1 MAIARWYNR
10 GIEIYYTEVISMATK
25 ICRKCG
31 QEKSTDCFSR
41 NKSSK
46 DGLKPYC
53 KQCVSEDSKKY
64 REKYR
69 EDINKR
75 KRISYHKS
83 KEHANERTEQ
93 QLLEGTRVCTEC
105 GKEKPITDFYKRGNG
120 GFYSQCKICSN
131 KLMSEYFAKNH
142 AQVIKRKRRYHKEHK
157 SEIDAY
163 NRQYYKDHK
172 EDIKI
177 RVKEWE
183 EANPEQ
189 AKDNAVIHM
198 HKKRFADVGL
208 ESNFTRAD
216 WNRCKEY
223 FTVDGVPRCAYCGK
237 PTKRPTIDHV
247 IPLNK
252 KGENTLNNIVPSC
265 GRCNS
270 SKFDRDFREWYSNQ
284 SFYSQE
290 RENKIITY
298 LNS

>member
-1 MAIARWYNR
+1 
-10 GIEIYYTEVISMATK
+10 MATK

-64 REKYR
+64 REKNR

-83 KEHANERTEQ
+83 KEHADERTKQ

-105 GKEKPITDFYKRGNG
+105 GKEKPIIDFYKRGNG

-157 SEIDAY
+157 VEIDTY
-163 NRQYYKDHK
+163 NKQYYKDHK
-172 EDIKI
+172 DEIKI
-177 RVKEWE
+177 RVREWE

-189 AKDNAVIHM
+189 TRDKTVISM
-198 HKKRFADVGL
+198 HKKRFADSGL

-247 IPLNK
+247 IPIGKNGK
-252 KGENTLNNIVPSC
+252 NVSSNIVPSC
-265 GRCNS
+265 GWCNI
-270 SKFDRDFREWYSNQ
+270 SKHDNDFEEWYRKQ
-284 SFYSQE
+284 SFYSKE
-290 RENKIITY
+290 REDKIKSY